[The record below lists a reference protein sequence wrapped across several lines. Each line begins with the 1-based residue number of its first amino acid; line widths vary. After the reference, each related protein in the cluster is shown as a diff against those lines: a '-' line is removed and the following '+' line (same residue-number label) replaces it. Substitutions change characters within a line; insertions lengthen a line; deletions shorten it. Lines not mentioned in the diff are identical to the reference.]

1 MTPTYHDWLAGLL
14 PVLLAGCAQ
23 PPAELLGTLEWDRV
37 AVAAEASEPVLR
49 WAVAEGDRVEAGAV
63 LLELDPRRQDARVAQ
78 ARGELARTEALLA
91 ELSHGARIET
101 VEAARADL
109 AHARAG
115 QAEAEL
121 AYTRAAE
128 LRERELNA
136 AADLDRARAARDQ
149 RRAEAAAA
157 QARLLELTRGTRPE
171 EIEQAVAAVEA
182 ARAALNR
189 EELLRERLTVRAPR
203 AGRVDALPFH
213 PGDQPPL
220 GAAVASLL
228 AGPAPYARVFV
239 PEAQRAG
246 LAPGAK
252 FRVRVRGVEGAF
264 VARLRSLRSEA
275 SFTPYFALAGD
286 DAARLVYRAELLLE
300 DERAKDLPAG
310 LPLTAE
316 RIDDESAP

>member
-1 MTPTYHDWLAGLL
+1 MRVERWLAGLL
-14 PVLLAGCAQ
+14 LPFLAGCTER
-23 PPAELLGTLEWDRV
+23 PPELLGTLEWDRV

-78 ARGELARTEALLA
+78 ARGELAQAEARFA
-91 ELSHGARIET
+91 ESSHGARLET
-101 VEAARADL
+101 VDAARADL

-115 QAEAEL
+115 QAEAER
-121 AYTRAAE
+121 AFTRAAE
-128 LRERELNA
+128 LRERRLNA
-136 AADLDRARAARDQ
+136 VADLDRARAARDQ

-157 QARLLELTRGTRPE
+157 QARLRELTRGTRPE
-171 EIEQAVAAVEA
+171 QIEQATAAVEA
-182 ARAALNR
+182 ARAALDR
-189 EELLRERLTVRAPR
+189 EQLLRERLTVRAPR

-228 AGPAPYARVFV
+228 VGPSPYARVFV
-239 PEAQRAG
+239 PEAQRAR
-246 LAPGAK
+246 LAPGAT
-252 FRVRVRGVEGAF
+252 FRVRVQGVEGAF
-264 VARLRSLRSEA
+264 AARLRSLRSEA

-286 DAARLVYRAELLLE
+286 DAARLVYRAELVLE
-300 DERAKDLPAG
+300 DERARDLPAG

-316 RIDDESAP
+316 RVDDESSR

>member
-1 MTPTYHDWLAGLL
+1 MRVEVWMAGLL
-14 PVLLAGCAQ
+14 LVLLTGCTER
-23 PPAELLGTLEWDRV
+23 PPRLLGTLEWDRV
-37 AVAAEASEPVLR
+37 AVAAEASEPVLS

-78 ARGELARTEALLA
+78 ARGELALAEARLA
-91 ELSHGARIET
+91 ELSHGARLET
-101 VEAARADL
+101 LEAARADL
-109 AHARAG
+109 THAHAGR
-115 QAEAEL
+115 AEAEL

-128 LRERELNA
+128 LRERGLNA

-157 QARLLELTRGTRPE
+157 QARLLELVHGTRPE
-171 EIEQAVAAVEA
+171 EIGQAAAAVDA
-182 ARAALNR
+182 ARAALHR

-220 GAAVASLL
+220 GATVASLL
-228 AGPAPYARVFV
+228 VGPAPYARVFV

-246 LAPGAK
+246 LAAGAK
-252 FRVRVRGVEGAF
+252 FRVRVQGIEGAF
-264 VARLRSLRSEA
+264 AARLRSLRSEA

-300 DERAKDLPAG
+300 DQRANDLPAG

-316 RIDDESAP
+316 RIDDEPAP